1 MSTFPGFRR
10 GLSCIVVSL
19 LTVLIPAGFAQTA
32 WAPTANQA
40 ISLANA
46 ISLGNLDGSTPLHIS
61 VGLQLNNRS
70 DLVNL
75 VQRMNTV
82 GDPLY
87 GVELEPSQFV
97 STYAPTASQV
107 NAVVSYLQSQGLNNV
122 QVEANNML
130 IQADGSAAQVSAA
143 FNTQLGLF
151 QQQGRTVFANTAPA
165 QVPSALSGIVVAVL
179 GLNNA
184 AVMQTPVHPAAGVPT
199 YPFAAYYPKDIQL
212 AYDAGKTPTGSKTS
226 IAVIAEGDVSTVPK
240 DLATARKIEGLPAVP
255 VTVIN
260 AGLPSIDTAGV
271 GEWDLDTQ
279 SSTGMAG
286 TVSHLYMYVATSM
299 SDADLAL
306 AFNRFAAQKVA
317 RIANASFGICEVFPF
332 VDGTM
337 VVEDNIF
344 LEAAA
349 QGQTVFAS
357 TGDTGSFCGAVVGT
371 NGVPAGAPFVEYP
384 AVSPYVVAVGGTTLL
399 TNSDGTYNNEIT
411 WNAGGGG
418 ISQFDSSPYW
428 QAAAVPSNA
437 NNSKGIPDIAMDADP
452 NSGFEVYLT
461 CTVSFVPAQGCG
473 KPGFEVIGGTSLSSP
488 LAMGVYARLQSAHKN
503 KLGFAAPHFYK
514 GSALATSTTPLGFH
528 DIIVGNNGFYFA
540 APGWDYTTGLGS
552 FDISAINAAIK

>member
-151 QQQGRTVFANTAPA
+151 QEQGRAVFANTAPA

-255 VTVIN
+255 VTIIN

-271 GEWDLDTQ
+271 DEWDLDTQ

-384 AVSPYVVAVGGTTLL
+384 AASPYVVAVGGTTLL

-528 DIIVGNNGFYFA
+528 DIILGNNGFYFA